1 MSRWRSVGGLMAAV
15 WFVLLSPLPA
25 SPAASPPP
33 QASPAGPSPL
43 PPVLNRYCFGCH
55 NDRLRTADLSLEALD
70 AVHVAESAEVWE
82 KVIGKLRSG
91 AMPPPGRP
99 RPDATVVEHVLSW
112 LETELDGAAALDPD
126 PGRTDSVHRLNRAEY
141 RNAIRD
147 LLALDV
153 DVTSLL
159 PADSADEHGFD
170 NIASMLSVSPTLL
183 DRYLSAA
190 RRLSRLAVGLPPGA
204 PATEEYRVR
213 LDQDDYLG
221 GDLPFG
227 SRGGAAIRHR
237 FPVDGEYVIQVRLYR
252 QLFDVVVGLGSPHE
266 VEIRVDGE
274 RVLSSVVGGEETGGA
289 PPAGFVGDIFGSP
302 GWERY
307 ARNADAGLEV
317 RFPAQ
322 AGWRLVTVSFV
333 GRQTEV
339 EDGVPHPPRYPE
351 RDESLESNPW
361 VHTVAI
367 RGPYEVLGPGDTPS
381 RRKIFVCQPTE
392 PSEEE
397 PCAERILAAL
407 AGEAY
412 RRPATER
419 EVRTLLRFYGEGRR
433 EGTFDDGVQFALERL
448 LADPKFLFR
457 IEREPVDLAPG
468 TVYAVSD
475 LELASRLSFFLWSSI
490 PDAELLGAAARGEL
504 ARPHEPVGSSADARL
519 LRRSPGGL
527 ERQVRRMLADD
538 RSRALVDNFVGQWL
552 TLRNLPSAAPDLN
565 AFPDF
570 DENLREAFGRET
582 RLFVESVFREDRSV
596 VDLLR
601 ANYTFMNERLA
612 RHYGVPHV
620 YGSHF
625 RRVTFGAD
633 EPRGGVLGQ
642 GSFLTVTSYPNRT
655 SPVLRGRWVLES
667 LLGTPPPSPPA
678 DVPGLPDRGEDGR
691 PASVRERLERHRESP
706 ACATCHAPMDPLGFA
721 LENFDA
727 VGGWRDAEN
736 GTPVD
741 GSAVLPDGTRFRG
754 PAGLRAF
761 LVGQRRQF
769 VEAMTE
775 KLLAYALGR
784 RLEYYDRPT
793 VRGIVREAAAS
804 DYRLSDI
811 VLGIVRSPAFQMRR
825 AAVDSAATRPAAAA
839 NP

>member
-1 MSRWRSVGGLMAAV
+1 MSRWRSVGGLMAA
-15 WFVLLSPLPA
+15 WFVLLSPLSANQPA
-25 SPAASPPP
+25 SPSP
-33 QASPAGPSPL
+33 QASSAEQSSPL
-43 PPVLNRYCFGCH
+43 RPVLNRYCVGCH
-55 NDRLRTADLSLEALD
+55 NDRLLTADLSLESMD
-70 AVHVAESAEVWE
+70 AVHVAENAAVWE
-82 KVIGKLRSG
+82 KVIRKLRSG
-91 AMPPPGRP
+91 AMPPPRRP
-99 RPDATVVEHVLSW
+99 RPEPAVVENVLAW
-112 LETELDGAAALDPD
+112 LETELDAAAARNPD

-190 RRLSRLAVGLPPGA
+190 RRLSRLAVGLPPAA
-204 PATEEYRVR
+204 PASEEYRVR
-213 LDQDDYLG
+213 LEQDEYLG
-221 GDLPFG
+221 EDLPFG

-237 FPVDGEYVIQVRLYR
+237 FPVDGEYVIDVRLYR

-274 RVLSSVVGGEETGGA
+274 RILSSVVGGEETGGA

-302 GWERY
+302 AWERY

-317 RFPAQ
+317 RFPAR
-322 AGWRLVTVSFV
+322 AGWRLVTVSFL
-333 GRQTEV
+333 GRPTEV

-381 RRKIFVCQPTE
+381 RRKILTCRPAE
-392 PSEEE
+392 PREEE
-397 PCAERILAAL
+397 PCAERILTAL

-412 RRPATER
+412 RRPASGR
-419 EVRTLLRFYGEGRR
+419 EVATLLRFFREGRR
-433 EGTFDDGVQFALERL
+433 DGTFDDGVQFALERL

-457 IEREPVDLAPG
+457 IEREPVDIASG
-468 TVYAVSD
+468 TVYPVSD
-475 LELASRLSFFLWSSI
+475 FDLASRLSFFLWSSI
-490 PDAELLGAAARGEL
+490 PDAELIGAAARGEL
-504 ARPHEPVGSSADARL
+504 SA
-519 LRRSPGGL
+519 PEQL

-538 RSRALVDNFVGQWL
+538 RAQALVDNFVGQWL
-552 TLRNLPSAAPDLN
+552 LLRNLPSAAPDPN

-570 DENLREAFGRET
+570 DENLRAAFERET
-582 RLFVESVFREDRSV
+582 KLFVESMFREDRSV

-601 ANYTFMNERLA
+601 ANYTFVNERLA
-612 RHYGVPHV
+612 RHYGIPHV

-625 RRVTFGAD
+625 RRVTFGDD
-633 EPRGGVLGQ
+633 EPRGGLLGQ

-691 PASVRERLERHRESP
+691 PASVRERLERHRENP

-727 VGGWRDAEN
+727 VGGWRDAEG
-736 GTPVD
+736 GTLVD
-741 GSAVLPDGTRFRG
+741 SSAVLPDGTRFRG

-784 RLEYYDRPT
+784 RLEYTDRPT
-793 VRGIVREAAAS
+793 VRGIVRDAAAS
-804 DYRLSDI
+804 DHRLSEI
-811 VLGIVRSPAFQMRR
+811 VLGIVGSPAFRMRR
-825 AAVDSAATRPAAAA
+825 ASVEPVPTRSDLDGREVSAVRGAPDAA
-839 NP
+839 NR

>member
-1 MSRWRSVGGLMAAV
+1 MSRWRSVGGLVAAA
-15 WFVLLSPLPA
+15 WFVLPAPLSANEP
-25 SPAASPPP
+25 SPPP
-33 QASPAGPSPL
+33 RQASAAEPSPL
-43 PPVLNRYCFGCH
+43 RPVLNRYCVGCH
-55 NDRLRTADLSLEALD
+55 NDRLLTADLSLEAMD
-70 AVHVAESAEVWE
+70 AVHVADGAEVWE

-99 RPDATVVEHVLSW
+99 RPDPTVVENALAW
-112 LETELDGAAALDPD
+112 LETELDRAAALAPD

-153 DVTSLL
+153 DVTALL

-221 GDLPFG
+221 ADLPFG

-237 FPVDGEYVIQVRLYR
+237 FPVDGEYAVQVRLYR

-274 RVLSSVVGGEETGGA
+274 RVLSSVVGGEETDGA

-302 GWERY
+302 AWERY
-307 ARNADAGLEV
+307 ARNVDAGLEV
-317 RFPAQ
+317 RFPAK
-322 AGWRLVTVSFV
+322 AGWRLVTVSFL
-333 GRQTEV
+333 GRPLEV

-392 PSEEE
+392 PREEE

-457 IEREPVDLAPG
+457 IEREPIDIAPG

-490 PDAELLGAAARGEL
+490 PDATLLDAAARG
-504 ARPHEPVGSSADARL
+504 A
-519 LRRSPGGL
+519 LRALDGL

-570 DENLREAFGRET
+570 DENLREAFERET
-582 RLFVESVFREDRSV
+582 RLFVGSVFRDDRSV

-612 RHYGVPHV
+612 RHYGVSNV

-625 RRVTFGAD
+625 RRVTFGD
-633 EPRGGVLGQ
+633 DQPRGGVLGQ

-727 VGGWRDAEN
+727 VGGWRDADD

-741 GSAVLPDGTRFRG
+741 GSAVLPDGTQFRG
-754 PAGLRAF
+754 PAGLRAY
-761 LVGQRRQF
+761 LVSRHRQF

-784 RLEYYDRPT
+784 RIEYTDRPA
-793 VRGIVREAAAS
+793 VRGIVRAAAAS
-804 DYRLSDI
+804 DYRLTDI
-811 VLGIVRSPAFQMRR
+811 VLGIVRSPAFQLRR
-825 AAVDSAATRPAAAA
+825 AAPDPAPARAAAAA

>member
-1 MSRWRSVGGLMAAV
+1 MSRWRSVGGLVAAA
-15 WFVLLSPLPA
+15 WFVLLSPLSA
-25 SPAASPPP
+25 SQTASSGPQVAAAES
-33 QASPAGPSPL
+33 SPL
-43 PPVLNRYCFGCH
+43 RPVLNRYCVGCH
-55 NDRLRTADLSLEALD
+55 NDRLRTADLSFEALD
-70 AVHVAESAEVWE
+70 AVHVAEGAATWE

-99 RPDATVVEHVLSW
+99 RPDPTVVQNVLAW
-112 LETELDGAAALDPD
+112 LETELDDAAALVPE
-126 PGRTDSVHRLNRAEY
+126 PGRTDSIHRLNRAEY
-141 RNAIRD
+141 RNAVRD

-204 PATEEYRVR
+204 PAIEEYRVR

-221 GDLPFG
+221 EDLPFG

-237 FPVDGEYVIQVRLYR
+237 FPVDGEYVIDVRLYR

-274 RVLSSVVGGEETGGA
+274 RVLSSVVGGEETDGA

-302 GWERY
+302 EWERY
-307 ARNADAGLEV
+307 ARNVDAGLEV
-317 RFPAQ
+317 RFPAK
-322 AGWRLVTVSFV
+322 AGWRLVSVAFL
-333 GRQTEV
+333 GRPTEV

-381 RRKIFVCQPTE
+381 RRKIFICRPTGPE
-392 PSEEE
+392 DAE
-397 PCAERILAAL
+397 PCAERILTAL

-419 EVRTLLRFYGEGRR
+419 EVRTLLRFFGEGRR
-433 EGTFDDGVQFALERL
+433 EGMFDDGIQFALERL

-457 IEREPVDLAPG
+457 IEREPIDLAPG
-468 TVYAVSD
+468 SVYAVSE

-490 PDAELLGAAARGEL
+490 PDAELLEAAVRGEL
-504 ARPHEPVGSSADARL
+504 GTA
-519 LRRSPGGL
+519 GGI
-527 ERQVRRMLADD
+527 EQQVRRMLADD
-538 RSRALVDNFVGQWL
+538 RSRALADNFVGQWL

-570 DENLREAFGRET
+570 DENLREAFDRET
-582 RLFVESVFREDRSV
+582 RLFVESVFRQDRSV

-601 ANYTFMNERLA
+601 ANYTFLNERLA
-612 RHYGVPHV
+612 RHYGVPNV

-625 RRVTFGAD
+625 RRVTFGDD

-706 ACATCHAPMDPLGFA
+706 ACSTCHAPMDPLGFA

-727 VGGWRDAEN
+727 VGGWRDAED
-736 GTPVD
+736 GTLVD

-754 PAGLRAF
+754 PAGLRTY
-761 LVGQRRQF
+761 LVSRQRQF

-784 RLEYYDRPT
+784 RLEYYDRPA

-811 VLGIVRSPAFQMRR
+811 VLGIVRSPAFKLRR
-825 AAVDSAATRPAAAA
+825 AAADPSLAPSAADA

>member
-1 MSRWRSVGGLMAAV
+1 MSRWRSVGGLMAAA
-15 WFVLLSPLPA
+15 WFVLPAPLSA
-25 SPAASPPP
+25 NETSSPRP
-33 QASPAGPSPL
+33 QASLAETSPL
-43 PPVLNRYCFGCH
+43 RPVLNRYCVGCH
-55 NDRLRTADLSLEALD
+55 NDRLLTADLSLEAMD
-70 AVHVAESAEVWE
+70 AVHVADGAEVWE
-82 KVIGKLRSG
+82 KVIRKLRSG

-99 RPDATVVEHVLSW
+99 RPDPTVVENVLAW
-112 LETELDGAAALDPD
+112 LETELDAAAALDPD

-190 RRLSRLAVGLPPGA
+190 RRLSRLAVGLPPAA

-213 LDQDDYLG
+213 LEQDEYLG
-221 GDLPFG
+221 EDLPFG

-237 FPVDGEYVIQVRLYR
+237 FPVDGEYVIDVRLYR

-274 RVLSSVVGGEETGGA
+274 RILSSVIGGEETGGA

-302 GWERY
+302 AWEEY
-307 ARNADAGLEV
+307 ARNVDAGLEV
-317 RFPAQ
+317 RLPAR
-322 AGWRLVTVSFV
+322 AGWRLVTVSFL
-333 GRQTEV
+333 GRPTEV

-381 RRKIFVCQPTE
+381 RRKVFICRPTE
-392 PSEEE
+392 PRDEE

-412 RRPATER
+412 RRPATGR
-419 EVRTLLRFYGEGRR
+419 EVATLLRFFREGRR
-433 EGTFDDGVQFALERL
+433 DAAFDDGVQFALERL

-457 IEREPVDLAPG
+457 IEREPVDIAPG
-468 TVYAVSD
+468 TVYPVSD
-475 LELASRLSFFLWSSI
+475 LDLAARLSFFLWSSI

-504 ARPHEPVGSSADARL
+504 SAPDQ
-519 LRRSPGGL
+519 L
-527 ERQVRRMLADD
+527 ERQVLRMLADD
-538 RSRALVDNFVGQWL
+538 RSQALVDNFVGQWL
-552 TLRNLPSAAPDLN
+552 LLRNLPSAAPDLN

-570 DENLREAFGRET
+570 DENLREAFDRET
-582 RLFVESVFREDRSV
+582 RLFVESMFREDRSV

-601 ANYTFMNERLA
+601 ANYTFVNERLA
-612 RHYGVPHV
+612 RHYGIPHV

-625 RRVTFGAD
+625 RRVTFGEG
-633 EPRGGVLGQ
+633 EPRGGLLGQ

-706 ACATCHAPMDPLGFA
+706 ACATCHAPMDPFGFA

-727 VGGWRDAEN
+727 VGGWRDAEG

-741 GSAVLPDGTRFRG
+741 SSAVLPDGTRFRG

-761 LVGQRRQF
+761 LVDQPRQF

-793 VRGIVREAAAS
+793 VRGIVLEAAAG

-825 AAVDSAATRPAAAA
+825 AAPDPLPTRSAAAA

>member
-1 MSRWRSVGGLMAAV
+1 MSRWCSVGGLMAAA
-15 WFVLLSPLPA
+15 WFVLPAPLSANETSAPR
-25 SPAASPPP
+25 P
-33 QASPAGPSPL
+33 QASPAETSPL
-43 PPVLNRYCFGCH
+43 RPVLNRYCVGCH
-55 NDRLRTADLSLEALD
+55 NDRLLTADLSLEAMD
-70 AVHVAESAEVWE
+70 AVHVAEGAEVWE
-82 KVIGKLRSG
+82 EVIRKLRSG
-91 AMPPPGRP
+91 AMPPPGRL
-99 RPDATVVEHVLSW
+99 RPDATVVEDALAW
-112 LETELDGAAALDPD
+112 LETELDAAAALDPD

-204 PATEEYRVR
+204 PTTEEYRVR
-213 LDQDDYLG
+213 LDQDEYLG
-221 GDLPFG
+221 EDLPFG

-274 RVLSSVVGGEETGGA
+274 RILSSVVGGEETGGA

-302 GWERY
+302 AWEEY
-307 ARNADAGLEV
+307 ARNADAALEV
-317 RFPAQ
+317 RFPAR
-322 AGWRLVTVSFV
+322 AGWRLVTVSFL

-367 RGPYEVLGPGDTPS
+367 RGPFGPSGPGETPS
-381 RRKIFVCQPTE
+381 RRKIFSCRPTE
-392 PSEEE
+392 PREEE
-397 PCAERILAAL
+397 PCAERILTAL

-433 EGTFDDGVQFALERL
+433 DGAFDDGIQFALERL

-475 LELASRLSFFLWSSI
+475 LDLASRLSFFLWSSI

-504 ARPHEPVGSSADARL
+504 SAL
-519 LRRSPGGL
+519 GEL
-527 ERQVRRMLADD
+527 ERQVQRMLADD
-538 RSRALVDNFVGQWL
+538 RSQALVDNFVGQWL
-552 TLRNLPSAAPDLN
+552 LLRNLPSAAPDPN
-565 AFPDF
+565 AFPGF
-570 DENLREAFGRET
+570 DENLREAFERET
-582 RLFVESVFREDRSV
+582 RLFVESMFREDRSV

-601 ANYTFMNERLA
+601 ANYTFLNERLA
-612 RHYGVPHV
+612 RHYGVPNV

-625 RRVTFGAD
+625 RRVAFGED
-633 EPRGGVLGQ
+633 EPRGGLLGQ

-678 DVPGLPDRGEDGR
+678 DVPGLPDRGEGGR

-727 VGGWRDAEN
+727 VGGWRDAE
-736 GTPVD
+736 GGAPVD
-741 GSAVLPDGTRFRG
+741 SSAVLPDGTRFRG

-761 LVGQRRQF
+761 LVSQRRQF

-804 DYRLSDI
+804 DHRLSAI
-811 VLGIVRSPAFQMRR
+811 LLGIVRSPAFQMRR
-825 AAVDSAATRPAAAA
+825 SSVDPSPARSAAAA

>member
-1 MSRWRSVGGLMAAV
+1 MSRWSRRGVVGGLMLAV
-15 WFVLLSPLPA
+15 WFVLLPATSASQPPSPLP
-25 SPAASPPP
+25 
-33 QASPAGPSPL
+33 QVSPAGPSPL
-43 PPVLNRYCFGCH
+43 RPVLDRYCVGCH
-55 NDRLRTADLSLEALD
+55 SDRLRTAGLSLEAMD
-70 AVHVAESAEVWE
+70 AAHVAAGAEVWE

-99 RPDATVVEHVLSW
+99 RPDPTVVENVLAW

-126 PGRTDSVHRLNRAEY
+126 PGRTDSIHRLNRAEY

-204 PATEEYRVR
+204 PATREYRVW
-213 LDQDDYLG
+213 LEQDDYLG
-221 GDLPFG
+221 EDLPFG

-237 FPVDGEYVIQVRLYR
+237 FPVDGEYVIDVRLYR
-252 QLFDVVVGLGSPHE
+252 QLFDVIIGLGSPHE
-266 VEIRVDGE
+266 VEIRLDGE
-274 RVLSSVVGGEETGGA
+274 RILSAVVGGEETGGA
-289 PPAGFVGDIFGSP
+289 PPAGFVGDIFGSSA
-302 GWERY
+302 WEQY
-307 ARNADAGLEV
+307 ARNADAGLAV
-317 RFPAQ
+317 RLPVK
-322 AGWRLVTVSFV
+322 AGWRLVTVSFL
-333 GRQTEV
+333 GRPTEI
-339 EDGVPHPPRYPE
+339 EDGVPHPPAYPE
-351 RDESLESNPW
+351 RDESPESNPW

-367 RGPYEVLGPGDTPS
+367 RGPYGVSGPGDTPS
-381 RRKIFVCQPTE
+381 RRKIFVCRPAA
-392 PSEEE
+392 PRDEE
-397 PCAERILAAL
+397 PCAERIFTAL

-412 RRPATER
+412 RRPATPR
-419 EVRTLLRFYGEGRR
+419 EVRTLLRFYREGRR

-457 IEREPVDLAPG
+457 IEREPAGLAPG
-468 TVYAVSD
+468 NVYAVSD

-490 PDAELLGAAARGEL
+490 PDAELLGAAARGAL
-504 ARPHEPVGSSADARL
+504 GTPA
-519 LRRSPGGL
+519 GL
-527 ERQVRRMLADD
+527 EQQVRRMLADD
-538 RSRALVDNFVGQWL
+538 RSQALVDNFVGQWL
-552 TLRNLPSAAPDLN
+552 TLRNLPSAAPDPN

-570 DENLREAFGRET
+570 DENLREAFERET
-582 RLFVESVFREDRSV
+582 RLFVESAFREDRSV

-612 RHYGVPHV
+612 RHYGVPNV

-625 RRVTFGAD
+625 RRVTFAD
-633 EPRGGVLGQ
+633 DDPRGGLLGQ

-678 DVPGLPDRGEDGR
+678 DVPGLPDRGAGGR
-691 PASVRERLERHRESP
+691 PASVRERLERHRENP

-727 VGGWRDAEN
+727 VGGWRDADD

-741 GSAVLPDGTRFRG
+741 SSAVLPDGTRFRG
-754 PAGLRAF
+754 PAGLRAY
-761 LVGQRRQF
+761 LVGRQRQF

-793 VRGIVREAAAS
+793 VRGIVRDAAAS
-804 DYRLSDI
+804 DYRLSAI
-811 VLGIVRSPAFQMRR
+811 VLGIVRSPAFRMRR
-825 AAVDSAATRPAAAA
+825 ASLDPLPARPADAA

>member
-1 MSRWRSVGGLMAAV
+1 MARWRFPGGLMAA
-15 WFVLLSPLPA
+15 WFVLLLPAPLSAGEAPSSRQQVSPATSSPLR
-25 SPAASPPP
+25 
-33 QASPAGPSPL
+33 
-43 PPVLNRYCFGCH
+43 PVLDRYCVGCH
-55 NDRLRTADLSLEALD
+55 SDRLRTAGLSLEALD
-70 AVHVAESAEVWE
+70 AVHVAGGAEVWE
-82 KVIGKLRSG
+82 EVIRKLRSG

-99 RPDATVVEHVLSW
+99 RPDRALVADVLAW
-112 LETELDGAAALDPD
+112 LETELDAAAARDPN

-141 RNAIRD
+141 QNAVRD

-170 NIASMLSVSPTLL
+170 NIAAMLSVSPTLL
-183 DRYLSAA
+183 DRYLAAA
-190 RRLSRLAVGLPPGA
+190 RRLSRLAVGLPPGG
-204 PATEEYRVR
+204 PTTEEYRVW

-221 GDLPFG
+221 EDLPFG

-237 FPVDGEYVIQVRLYR
+237 FPVDGEYVIDVRLYR
-252 QLFDVVVGLGSPHE
+252 QLFDVVIGLGSPHE

-274 RVLSSVVGGEETGGA
+274 RILSAVIGGEELDGA
-289 PPAGFVGDIFGSP
+289 PPSAFVGDIFGSP
-302 GWERY
+302 AWEQY
-307 ARNADAGLEV
+307 ARNVDAGLEV
-317 RFPAQ
+317 RLPAK
-322 AGWRLVTVSFV
+322 AGSRLVTVSFL
-333 GRQTEV
+333 GRPTEV

-381 RRKIFVCQPTE
+381 RRKIFTCRPAA
-392 PSEEE
+392 PRDEE

-412 RRPATER
+412 RRPATGR
-419 EVRTLLRFYGEGRR
+419 EVRTLLRFYREGRR
-433 EGTFDDGVQFALERL
+433 DGTFDDGVQFALERL

-457 IEREPVDLAPG
+457 IEREPVDLAAG
-468 TVYAVSD
+468 AVYAVSD

-490 PDAELLGAAARGEL
+490 PDAELLGAASRGEL
-504 ARPHEPVGSSADARL
+504 GDPER
-519 LRRSPGGL
+519 L

-538 RSRALVDNFVGQWL
+538 RAQALVDNFVGQWL
-552 TLRNLPSAAPDLN
+552 LLRNLPGAAPDLN

-570 DENLREAFGRET
+570 DENLREAFERET

-596 VDLLR
+596 LDLLR

-620 YGSHF
+620 YGSRF

-633 EPRGGVLGQ
+633 EPRGGLLGQ

-678 DVPGLPDRGEDGR
+678 DVPGLPDRGEGGR
-691 PASVRERLERHRESP
+691 PASVRERLERHRENP

-727 VGGWRDAEN
+727 VGGWRDAES

-741 GSAVLPDGTRFRG
+741 SSAVLPDGTRFRG

-761 LVGQRRQF
+761 LVSQHRQF
-769 VEAMTE
+769 VGAMTE

-793 VRGIVREAAAS
+793 VRGIVRDAAAR

-825 AAVDSAATRPAAAA
+825 AATDPSPTRRARP
-839 NP
+839 

>member
-1 MSRWRSVGGLMAAV
+1 MSRWRSVGGLMAAA
-15 WFVLLSPLPA
+15 WFVLPAPLSA
-25 SPAASPPP
+25 NEMSSPRP
-33 QASPAGPSPL
+33 QASLAETSPL
-43 PPVLNRYCFGCH
+43 RPVLNRYCVGCH
-55 NDRLRTADLSLEALD
+55 NDRLLTADLSLEAMD
-70 AVHVAESAEVWE
+70 AVHVADGAEVWE
-82 KVIGKLRSG
+82 KVIRKLRSG

-99 RPDATVVEHVLSW
+99 RPDPTVVENVLAW
-112 LETELDGAAALDPD
+112 LETELDAAAALDPD

-190 RRLSRLAVGLPPGA
+190 RRLSRLAVGLPPAA

-213 LDQDDYLG
+213 LEQDEYLG
-221 GDLPFG
+221 EDLPFG

-237 FPVDGEYVIQVRLYR
+237 FPVDGEYVIDVRLYR

-274 RVLSSVVGGEETGGA
+274 RILSSVIGGEETGGA

-302 GWERY
+302 AWEEY
-307 ARNADAGLEV
+307 ARNVDAGLEV
-317 RFPAQ
+317 RLPAR
-322 AGWRLVTVSFV
+322 AGWRLVTVSFL
-333 GRQTEV
+333 GRPTEV

-381 RRKIFVCQPTE
+381 RRKVFICRPTE
-392 PSEEE
+392 PRDEE
-397 PCAERILAAL
+397 PCAERILTAL

-412 RRPATER
+412 RRPATGR
-419 EVRTLLRFYGEGRR
+419 EVATLLRFFREGRR
-433 EGTFDDGVQFALERL
+433 DAAFDDGVQFALERL

-457 IEREPVDLAPG
+457 IEREPVDIAPG
-468 TVYAVSD
+468 TVYPVSD
-475 LELASRLSFFLWSSI
+475 LDLAARLSFFLWSSI

-504 ARPHEPVGSSADARL
+504 SAPDQ
-519 LRRSPGGL
+519 L
-527 ERQVRRMLADD
+527 ERQVLRMLADD
-538 RSRALVDNFVGQWL
+538 RSQALVDNFVGQWL
-552 TLRNLPSAAPDLN
+552 LLRNLPSAAPDLN

-570 DENLREAFGRET
+570 DENLREAFEKET
-582 RLFVESVFREDRSV
+582 RLFVESMFREDRSV

-601 ANYTFMNERLA
+601 ANYTFVNERLA
-612 RHYGVPHV
+612 RHYGIPHV

-625 RRVTFGAD
+625 RRVTFGEG
-633 EPRGGVLGQ
+633 EPRGGLLGQ

-706 ACATCHAPMDPLGFA
+706 ACATCHAPMDPFGFA

-727 VGGWRDAEN
+727 VGGWRDAEG

-741 GSAVLPDGTRFRG
+741 SSAVLPDGTRFRG

-761 LVGQRRQF
+761 LVDQPRQF

-793 VRGIVREAAAS
+793 VRGIVLEAAAG

-825 AAVDSAATRPAAAA
+825 AAPDPLPTRSAAAA

>member
-1 MSRWRSVGGLMAAV
+1 MSRWRSVGGLMAAA
-15 WFVLLSPLPA
+15 WFVLPAPLSA
-25 SPAASPPP
+25 NETSSPRP
-33 QASPAGPSPL
+33 QASLAETSPL
-43 PPVLNRYCFGCH
+43 RPVLNRYCVGCH
-55 NDRLRTADLSLEALD
+55 NDRLLTADLSLEAMD
-70 AVHVAESAEVWE
+70 AVHVADGAEVWE
-82 KVIGKLRSG
+82 KVIRKLRSG

-99 RPDATVVEHVLSW
+99 RPDPTVVENVLAW
-112 LETELDGAAALDPD
+112 LETELDAAAALDPD

-190 RRLSRLAVGLPPGA
+190 RRLSRLAVGLPPAA

-213 LDQDDYLG
+213 LEQDEYLG
-221 GDLPFG
+221 EDLPFG

-237 FPVDGEYVIQVRLYR
+237 FPVDGEYVIDVRLYR

-274 RVLSSVVGGEETGGA
+274 RILSSVIGGEETGGA

-302 GWERY
+302 AWEEY
-307 ARNADAGLEV
+307 ARNVDAGLEV
-317 RFPAQ
+317 RLPAR
-322 AGWRLVTVSFV
+322 AGWRLVTVSFL
-333 GRQTEV
+333 GRPTEV

-381 RRKIFVCQPTE
+381 RRKVFICRPTE
-392 PSEEE
+392 PRDEE
-397 PCAERILAAL
+397 PCAERILTAL

-412 RRPATER
+412 RRPATGR
-419 EVRTLLRFYGEGRR
+419 EVATLLRFFREGRR
-433 EGTFDDGVQFALERL
+433 DAAFDDGVQFALERL

-457 IEREPVDLAPG
+457 IEREPVDIAPG
-468 TVYAVSD
+468 TVYPVSD
-475 LELASRLSFFLWSSI
+475 LDLAARLSFFLWSSI

-504 ARPHEPVGSSADARL
+504 SAPDQ
-519 LRRSPGGL
+519 L

-538 RSRALVDNFVGQWL
+538 RSQALVDNFVGQWL
-552 TLRNLPSAAPDLN
+552 LLRNLPSAAPDLN

-570 DENLREAFGRET
+570 DENLREAFEKET
-582 RLFVESVFREDRSV
+582 RLFVESMFREDRSV

-601 ANYTFMNERLA
+601 ANYTFVNERLA
-612 RHYGVPHV
+612 RHYGIPHV

-625 RRVTFGAD
+625 RRVTFGEG
-633 EPRGGVLGQ
+633 EPRGGLLGQ

-691 PASVRERLERHRESP
+691 LASVRERLERHRESP
-706 ACATCHAPMDPLGFA
+706 ACATCHAPMDPFGFA

-727 VGGWRDAEN
+727 VGGWRDAEG

-741 GSAVLPDGTRFRG
+741 SSAVLPDGTRFRG

-761 LVGQRRQF
+761 LVDQPRQF

-793 VRGIVREAAAS
+793 VRGIVLEAAAG

-825 AAVDSAATRPAAAA
+825 AAPDPLPTRSAAAA

>member
-1 MSRWRSVGGLMAAV
+1 MARWRSLGGLMAA
-15 WFVLLSPLPA
+15 WFVLLSPLSA
-25 SPAASPPP
+25 GEAASSR
-33 QASPAGPSPL
+33 QQVSSAQPSPL
-43 PPVLNRYCFGCH
+43 RAVLNRYCIGCH
-55 NDRLRTADLSLEALD
+55 SDRLRTAGLSLEALD
-70 AVHVAESAEVWE
+70 AGHVAAGAEVWE
-82 KVIGKLRSG
+82 EVLRKLRSG

-99 RPDATVVEHVLSW
+99 RPDRAVVENVLAW
-112 LETELDGAAALDPD
+112 LETELDGAAARDPN

-141 RNAIRD
+141 RNAVRD

-170 NIASMLSVSPTLL
+170 NIAGMLSVSPTLL

-190 RRLSRLAVGLPPGA
+190 RRLSRLAVGLPPGG
-204 PATEEYRVR
+204 PTTEEYRVW

-221 GDLPFG
+221 EDLPFG

-237 FPVDGEYVIQVRLYR
+237 FPVDGEYVIDVRLYR
-252 QLFDVVVGLGSPHE
+252 QLFDVVIGLGSPHE

-274 RVLSSVVGGEETGGA
+274 RILSAVVGGEEIDGA
-289 PPAGFVGDIFGSP
+289 PPAAFVGDIFGSP
-302 GWERY
+302 AWEQY
-307 ARNADAGLEV
+307 ARNVDAGLEV
-317 RFPAQ
+317 RLPAK
-322 AGWRLVTVSFV
+322 AGSRLVTVSFL
-333 GRQTEV
+333 GRPTEV

-381 RRKIFVCQPTE
+381 RRKIFTCRPTA
-392 PSEEE
+392 PRDEE
-397 PCAERILAAL
+397 PCAERILAKL

-412 RRPATER
+412 RRPATGR
-419 EVRTLLRFYGEGRR
+419 EVQTLLRFYREGRR
-433 EGTFDDGVQFALERL
+433 DGTFDDGVQFALERL

-457 IEREPVDLAPG
+457 IEREPVDLAAG
-468 TVYAVSD
+468 AVYAVSD

-504 ARPHEPVGSSADARL
+504 RDPER
-519 LRRSPGGL
+519 L

-552 TLRNLPSAAPDLN
+552 LLRNLTGAAPDLN

-570 DENLREAFGRET
+570 DENLREAFERET
-582 RLFVESVFREDRSV
+582 RLFVESLFREDRSV

-601 ANYTFMNERLA
+601 ANYTFVNERLA
-612 RHYGVPHV
+612 RHYGVPNV

-625 RRVTFGAD
+625 RRVTFGDD
-633 EPRGGVLGQ
+633 EPRGGLLGQ

-678 DVPGLPDRGEDGR
+678 DVPGLPDRGEGGR
-691 PASVRERLERHRESP
+691 PASVRERLERHRENP

-727 VGGWRDAEN
+727 VGGWRDADS
-736 GTPVD
+736 GMPVD
-741 GSAVLPDGTRFRG
+741 SSAVLPDGTRFRG

-761 LVGQRRQF
+761 LVSQHRQF
-769 VEAMTE
+769 VGAMTE

-784 RLEYYDRPT
+784 RLEHYDRPT
-793 VRGIVREAAAS
+793 VRGIVRAAAAG
-804 DYRLSDI
+804 DYRLSEI
-811 VLGIVRSPAFQMRR
+811 ILGIVRSPAFQMRR
-825 AAVDSAATRPAAAA
+825 AAADPSPTRGARP
-839 NP
+839 

>member
-1 MSRWRSVGGLMAAV
+1 MARWRSLGGLMAA
-15 WFVLLSPLPA
+15 WFVLLAPLSAGEAPSSRQQVSPATSSPLR
-25 SPAASPPP
+25 
-33 QASPAGPSPL
+33 
-43 PPVLNRYCFGCH
+43 PVLNRYCVGCH
-55 NDRLRTADLSLEALD
+55 SDRLRTAGLSLEALD
-70 AVHVAESAEVWE
+70 AVHVADGAEVWE
-82 KVIGKLRSG
+82 EVIRKLRSG

-99 RPDATVVEHVLSW
+99 RPDRAVVEDVLAW
-112 LETELDGAAALDPD
+112 LETELDRAAARDPN

-141 RNAIRD
+141 QNAVRD

-170 NIASMLSVSPTLL
+170 NIAGMLSVSPTLL
-183 DRYLSAA
+183 DRYLAAA
-190 RRLSRLAVGLPPGA
+190 RRLSRLAVGLPPGG
-204 PATEEYRVR
+204 PTTEEYRVW

-221 GDLPFG
+221 EDLPFG

-237 FPVDGEYVIQVRLYR
+237 FPVDGEYVIDVRLYR
-252 QLFDVVVGLGSPHE
+252 QLFDVVIGLGSPHE

-274 RVLSSVVGGEETGGA
+274 RILSAVIGGEETDGA
-289 PPAGFVGDIFGSP
+289 PPAAFVGDIFGSP
-302 GWERY
+302 AWEQY
-307 ARNADAGLEV
+307 ARNVDAGLEV
-317 RFPAQ
+317 RLPAK
-322 AGWRLVTVSFV
+322 AGSRLVTVSFL
-333 GRQTEV
+333 GRPTEV

-381 RRKIFVCQPTE
+381 RRKIFTCRPAE
-392 PSEEE
+392 LRDEA
-397 PCAERILAAL
+397 PCAERILATL

-412 RRPATER
+412 RRPATAR
-419 EVRTLLRFYGEGRR
+419 EVRTLLRFYREGRR
-433 EGTFDDGVQFALERL
+433 DGTFDDGVQFALERL

-457 IEREPVDLAPG
+457 IEREPVDLAAG
-468 TVYAVSD
+468 AVYAVSD

-504 ARPHEPVGSSADARL
+504 GDPER
-519 LRRSPGGL
+519 L

-538 RSRALVDNFVGQWL
+538 RAQALVDNFVGQWL
-552 TLRNLPSAAPDLN
+552 LLRNLPGAAPDLN

-570 DENLREAFGRET
+570 DENLREAFERET
-582 RLFVESVFREDRSV
+582 TLFVESAFREDRSV
-596 VDLLR
+596 LDLLR

-633 EPRGGVLGQ
+633 APRGGLLGQ

-678 DVPGLPDRGEDGR
+678 DVPGLPDRGAGGR
-691 PASVRERLERHRESP
+691 PASVRERLERHRENP

-727 VGGWRDAEN
+727 VGGWRDAES
-736 GTPVD
+736 GMPVD
-741 GSAVLPDGTRFRG
+741 SSAVLPDGTRFRG

-761 LVGQRRQF
+761 LVSQHRQF
-769 VEAMTE
+769 VGAMTE

-793 VRGIVREAAAS
+793 VRGIVREAAAR

-825 AAVDSAATRPAAAA
+825 AATDPSPTRGARP
-839 NP
+839 

>member
-1 MSRWRSVGGLMAAV
+1 MSRWRSVGGLVAAA
-15 WFVLLSPLPA
+15 WFVLLAP
-25 SPAASPPP
+25 PAAGQTAASRP
-33 QASPAGPSPL
+33 QASPAEPSPL
-43 PPVLNRYCFGCH
+43 RPVLNRYCVGCH
-55 NDRLRTADLSLEALD
+55 NDRLLTADLSLEAMD
-70 AVHVAESAEVWE
+70 AVHVAGGAEVWE
-82 KVIGKLRSG
+82 KVIRKLRSG

-99 RPDATVVEHVLSW
+99 RPDAAVVEDVLAW
-112 LETELDGAAALDPD
+112 LETELDGGAALDPD

-190 RRLSRLAVGLPPGA
+190 RRLSRLAVGLPPAA
-204 PATEEYRVR
+204 PTTDEYRVR
-213 LDQDDYLG
+213 LDQDEYLG
-221 GDLPFG
+221 EDLPFG

-237 FPVDGEYVIQVRLYR
+237 FPVDGEYVIDVRLYR

-274 RVLSSVVGGEETGGA
+274 RILSSVVGGEETGGA

-302 GWERY
+302 AWERY

-322 AGWRLVTVSFV
+322 AGWRLLTVSFL
-333 GRQTEV
+333 GRPTEV

-367 RGPYEVLGPGDTPS
+367 RGPYGVSGPGDTPS
-381 RRKIFVCQPTE
+381 RRKIFVCRPAE
-392 PSEEE
+392 PREEE
-397 PCAERILAAL
+397 PCAERILTTL
-407 AGEAY
+407 AGQAY
-412 RRPATER
+412 RRPATAR

-433 EGTFDDGVQFALERL
+433 DGTFDDGVQFALERL

-457 IEREPVDLAPG
+457 IEREPVDIAPG

-475 LELASRLSFFLWSSI
+475 LDLAARLSFFLWSSI
-490 PDAELLGAAARGEL
+490 PDAELIGAAARGEL
-504 ARPHEPVGSSADARL
+504 SA
-519 LRRSPGGL
+519 PGEL
-527 ERQVRRMLADD
+527 ERQVRRMLADE
-538 RSRALVDNFVGQWL
+538 RSQALVDNFVGQWL
-552 TLRNLPSAAPDLN
+552 LLRNLPSAAPDPN
-565 AFPDF
+565 AFPAF
-570 DENLREAFGRET
+570 DENLREAFERET
-582 RLFVESVFREDRSV
+582 RLFVESMFREDRSV

-601 ANYTFMNERLA
+601 ANYTFLNERLA
-612 RHYGVPHV
+612 RHYGVPNV

-625 RRVTFGAD
+625 RRVTFGDD
-633 EPRGGVLGQ
+633 EPRGGLLGQ

-706 ACATCHAPMDPLGFA
+706 ACSTCHAPMDPLGFA

-727 VGGWRDAEN
+727 VGGWRDAE
-736 GTPVD
+736 GGAPVD
-741 GSAVLPDGTRFRG
+741 SSAVLPDGTRFRG

-761 LVGQRRQF
+761 LVEQRRQF

-775 KLLAYALGR
+775 KLLAYSLGR

-804 DYRLSDI
+804 DHRLSDI
-811 VLGIVRSPAFQMRR
+811 ILGIVRSPAFQMRR
-825 AAVDSAATRPAAAA
+825 AAGDPVPARSAAAA

>member
-1 MSRWRSVGGLMAAV
+1 MSRWRFVGGLLAA
-15 WFVLLSPLPA
+15 WFVLWSPLSASQAASRQPQV
-25 SPAASPPP
+25 SPAES
-33 QASPAGPSPL
+33 SPL
-43 PPVLNRYCFGCH
+43 RPVLNRYCVACH
-55 NDRLRTADLSLEALD
+55 NDRLRTADLSLEAMD
-70 AVHVAESAEVWE
+70 AVHVADGAEVWE

-99 RPDATVVEHVLSW
+99 RPDPTVVENALAW
-112 LETELDGAAALDPD
+112 LETELDRAAALAPD

-221 GDLPFG
+221 EDLPFG

-237 FPVDGEYVIQVRLYR
+237 FPVDGEYAIQVRLYR

-274 RVLSSVVGGEETGGA
+274 RVLSSVVGGEETDGA

-302 GWERY
+302 AWERY
-307 ARNADAGLEV
+307 ARNVDAGLEV
-317 RFPAQ
+317 RFPAK
-322 AGWRLVTVSFV
+322 AGWRLVTVSFL
-333 GRQTEV
+333 GRPTEV

-381 RRKIFVCQPTE
+381 RRKIFICRPAE
-392 PSEEE
+392 PREEE
-397 PCAERILAAL
+397 PCAERILTAL

-457 IEREPVDLAPG
+457 IEREPIDVAPG
-468 TVYAVSD
+468 TVYAVGD

-490 PDAELLGAAARGEL
+490 PDAALLDAAARG
-504 ARPHEPVGSSADARL
+504 L
-519 LRRSPGGL
+519 LRAPDGL

-582 RLFVESVFREDRSV
+582 RLFVGSVFREDRSV

-612 RHYGVPHV
+612 RHYGVPNV

-625 RRVTFGAD
+625 RRVTFGD
-633 EPRGGVLGQ
+633 DQPRGGVLGQ

-667 LLGTPPPSPPA
+667 LLSTPPPSPPA

-727 VGGWRDAEN
+727 VGGWRDVAED
-736 GTPVD
+736 GTPMD
-741 GSAVLPDGTRFRG
+741 SSAELPDGTRFRG
-754 PAGLRAF
+754 PAGLRAY
-761 LVGQRRQF
+761 LVSRQRQF

-784 RLEYYDRPT
+784 RIEYTDRPA
-793 VRGIVREAAAS
+793 VRGIVRAAAAS

-811 VLGIVRSPAFQMRR
+811 ILGIVRSPAFQMRR
-825 AAVDSAATRPAAAA
+825 AAPDPAPARAAAAA

>member
-15 WFVLLSPLPA
+15 WFVLLPPA
-25 SPAASPPP
+25 SAGQTLSPQP
-33 QASPAGPSPL
+33 QVSPAEPSPL
-43 PPVLNRYCFGCH
+43 RPVLNRYCLGCH
-55 NDRLRTADLSLEALD
+55 NDRLLTAGLSLQTLD

-82 KVIGKLRSG
+82 KVIRKVRSG

-99 RPDATVVEHVLSW
+99 RPDPPVVENVLAW

-141 RNAIRD
+141 QNAIRD

-170 NIASMLSVSPTLL
+170 NIANMLSVSPTLL

-190 RRLSRLAVGLPPGA
+190 RKLSRLAVGLPPRA
-204 PATEEYRVR
+204 PTIEEYRVW
-213 LDQDDYLG
+213 LDQDGYLG
-221 GDLPFG
+221 EDLPFG

-252 QLFDVVVGLGSPHE
+252 QLFDVIIGLGSPHE

-289 PPAGFVGDIFGSP
+289 PPAGFVGDIFGNP
-302 GWERY
+302 AWEEY

-317 RFPAQ
+317 RFQAQ
-322 AGWRLVTVSFV
+322 AGSRLVTVSFL
-333 GRQTEV
+333 GRPTEV
-339 EDGVPHPPRYPE
+339 EDGVPHPPAYPE

-367 RGPYEVLGPGDTPS
+367 RGPYEVSGPGDTPS
-381 RRKIFVCQPTE
+381 RSKIFACRPTQPR
-392 PSEEE
+392 EEQ
-397 PCAERILAAL
+397 PCAERILTAL

-412 RRPATER
+412 RRPATGR
-419 EVRTLLRFYGEGRR
+419 EVRTLLRFYEEGRR
-433 EGTFDDGVQFALERL
+433 DGTFDDGVQFALERL
-448 LADPKFLFR
+448 LADPKFLLR

-475 LELASRLSFFLWSSI
+475 LDLAARLSFFLWSSI
-490 PDAELLGAAARGEL
+490 PDAELLGLAARGEL
-504 ARPHEPVGSSADARL
+504 GTPDELD
-519 LRRSPGGL
+519 
-527 ERQVRRMLADD
+527 RQVRRMLADD
-538 RSRALVDNFVGQWL
+538 RSKALVDNFVGQWL
-552 TLRNLPSAAPDLN
+552 LLRNLPSAAPDPN

-570 DENLREAFGRET
+570 DENLREAFERET
-582 RLFVESVFREDRSV
+582 RLFVESAFREDRSV
-596 VDLLR
+596 IDLLR

-612 RHYGVPHV
+612 RHYGVPNV

-625 RRVTFGAD
+625 RRVTFGDD
-633 EPRGGVLGQ
+633 EPRGGLLGQ

-691 PASVRERLERHRESP
+691 PASVRERLERHRENP

-727 VGGWRDAEN
+727 VGGWRDADD
-736 GTPVD
+736 GTAVD
-741 GSAVLPDGTRFRG
+741 NSAVLPDGTEFRG

-761 LVGQRRQF
+761 LVSQHRQF
-769 VEAMTE
+769 VGAMTE

-784 RLEYYDRPT
+784 RLEYYDSPT

-804 DYRLSDI
+804 DYRLSAI
-811 VLGIVRSPAFQMRR
+811 ILGIVRSPAFQMRR
-825 AAVDSAATRPAAAA
+825 ASLAMRTL
-839 NP
+839 N

>member
-1 MSRWRSVGGLMAAV
+1 MSRWRSIGGLVAAA
-15 WFVLLSPLPA
+15 WFVLLPSMSAGQTPSPRPQVSPAESSPLHA
-25 SPAASPPP
+25 
-33 QASPAGPSPL
+33 
-43 PPVLNRYCFGCH
+43 VLNRYCVGCH
-55 NDRLRTADLSLEALD
+55 NDRLRTADLSFESLD
-70 AVHVAESAEVWE
+70 AVRVAEGAETWE

-99 RPDATVVEHVLSW
+99 RPDPTAVENVLAW
-112 LETELDGAAALDPD
+112 LETEVDRAAALDPE

-190 RRLSRLAVGLPPGA
+190 RRLSRLAVGLPPAA
-204 PATEEYRVR
+204 PAIEEYRVR
-213 LDQDDYLG
+213 LEQDEYLG
-221 GDLPFG
+221 EDLPFG

-252 QLFDVVVGLGSPHE
+252 QLFDVVIGLGSPHE
-266 VEIRVDGE
+266 VEIRLDGD
-274 RVLSSVVGGEETGGA
+274 RILSAVVGGEETGGA

-302 GWERY
+302 AWEQY
-307 ARNADAGLEV
+307 GRNADARLEV
-317 RFPAQ
+317 RFPAK
-322 AGWRLVTVSFV
+322 AGSRLVTVSFL
-333 GRQTEV
+333 GRPTEF
-339 EDGVPHPPRYPE
+339 EDGVPHPPAYPE

-361 VHTVAI
+361 VHTVGI
-367 RGPYEVLGPGDTPS
+367 RGPYAVSGPGDTPS
-381 RRKIFVCQPTE
+381 RRKIFICRPTG
-392 PSEEE
+392 PRDEE
-397 PCAERILAAL
+397 PCAERILTAL

-412 RRPATER
+412 RRPATGR
-419 EVRTLLRFYGEGRR
+419 EVRTLLRFFREGRR
-433 EGTFDDGVQFALERL
+433 DGAFDDGVQFALERL

-457 IEREPVDLAPG
+457 IEREPDGLAPG
-468 TVYAVSD
+468 TAYAVSD
-475 LELASRLSFFLWSSI
+475 LALASRLSFFLWSSI

-504 ARPHEPVGSSADARL
+504 KAHDRL
-519 LRRSPGGL
+519 
-527 ERQVRRMLADD
+527 EQQVRRLLADD
-538 RSRALVDNFVGQWL
+538 RSQALVDNFVGQWL
-552 TLRNLPSAAPDLN
+552 TLRNLPSATPDPN

-570 DENLREAFGRET
+570 DENLREAFERET
-582 RLFVESVFREDRSV
+582 RLFIGSTFREDRSV
-596 VDLLR
+596 IDLLR

-612 RHYGVPHV
+612 RHYGVPNV

-625 RRVTFGAD
+625 RRVTFGDD
-633 EPRGGVLGQ
+633 EPRGGLLGQ

-678 DVPGLPDRGEDGR
+678 DVPGLPDRGAGGR

-727 VGGWRDAEN
+727 VGGWRDLED
-736 GTPVD
+736 GTRVD
-741 GSAVLPDGTRFRG
+741 SSAVLPDGTQFRG
-754 PAGLRAF
+754 PAGLRTY
-761 LVGQRRQF
+761 LVSRHRQF

-793 VRGIVREAAAS
+793 VRSIVREAAAS
-804 DYRLSDI
+804 DYRLSAI
-811 VLGIVRSPAFQMRR
+811 ILGIVESPAFRMRR
-825 AAVDSAATRPAAAA
+825 TSGDPLPTRSADAAHR
-839 NP
+839 

>member
-1 MSRWRSVGGLMAAV
+1 MSRWRSVGGLVAAA
-15 WFVLLSPLPA
+15 WFVLPAPLSANEP
-25 SPAASPPP
+25 SPPP
-33 QASPAGPSPL
+33 RQASAAEPSPL
-43 PPVLNRYCFGCH
+43 RPVLNRYCVGCH
-55 NDRLRTADLSLEALD
+55 NDRLLTANLSLEAMD
-70 AVHVAESAEVWE
+70 AVHVAEGAEVWE

-99 RPDATVVEHVLSW
+99 RPDPTVVENALAW
-112 LETELDGAAALDPD
+112 LETELDRAAALAPD

-153 DVTSLL
+153 DVTALL

-221 GDLPFG
+221 ADLPFG

-237 FPVDGEYVIQVRLYR
+237 FPVDGEYAVQVRLYR

-274 RVLSSVVGGEETGGA
+274 RVLSSVVGGEETDGA

-302 GWERY
+302 AWERY
-307 ARNADAGLEV
+307 ARNVDAGLEV
-317 RFPAQ
+317 RFPAK
-322 AGWRLVTVSFV
+322 AGWRLVTVSFL
-333 GRQTEV
+333 GRPIEV

-392 PSEEE
+392 PREEE

-433 EGTFDDGVQFALERL
+433 EGTFDDGIQFALERL

-457 IEREPVDLAPG
+457 IEREPIDIAPG

-490 PDAELLGAAARGEL
+490 PDAALLDAAARGEL
-504 ARPHEPVGSSADARL
+504 RAPD
-519 LRRSPGGL
+519 GL
-527 ERQVRRMLADD
+527 ERQMRRMLADD

-570 DENLREAFGRET
+570 DENLREAFERET
-582 RLFVESVFREDRSV
+582 RLFVGSVFRDDRSV

-612 RHYGVPHV
+612 RHYGVPNV

-625 RRVTFGAD
+625 RRVTFGD
-633 EPRGGVLGQ
+633 DQPRGGVLGQ

-727 VGGWRDAEN
+727 VGGWRDADD

-754 PAGLRAF
+754 PAGLRAY
-761 LVGQRRQF
+761 LVSRHRQF

-784 RLEYYDRPT
+784 RIEFTDRPA
-793 VRGIVREAAAS
+793 VRGIVRAAAAS

-825 AAVDSAATRPAAAA
+825 AAPDPAPARAAAAA

>member
-1 MSRWRSVGGLMAAV
+1 MSRWRSVGGLVAAA
-15 WFVLLSPLPA
+15 WFVLLALPA
-25 SPAASPPP
+25 AGQTAASRP
-33 QASPAGPSPL
+33 QASPAEPSPL
-43 PPVLNRYCFGCH
+43 RPVLNRYCVGCH
-55 NDRLRTADLSLEALD
+55 NDRLLTADLSLEAMD
-70 AVHVAESAEVWE
+70 AVHVAGGAEVWE
-82 KVIGKLRSG
+82 KVIRKLRSG

-99 RPDATVVEHVLSW
+99 RPDATVVENVLAW
-112 LETELDGAAALDPD
+112 LETELDGAAARDPD

-190 RRLSRLAVGLPPGA
+190 RRLSRLAVGLPPAA
-204 PATEEYRVR
+204 PTTDEYRIR
-213 LDQDDYLG
+213 LDQDEYLG
-221 GDLPFG
+221 EDLPFG

-237 FPVDGEYVIQVRLYR
+237 FPVDGEYVIDVRLYR

-266 VEIRVDGE
+266 VEIRMDGE
-274 RVLSSVVGGEETGGA
+274 RILSSVVGGEETGGA

-302 GWERY
+302 AWERY

-317 RFPAQ
+317 RFPAK
-322 AGWRLVTVSFV
+322 AGWHLLTVSFL
-333 GRQTEV
+333 GRPTEV

-367 RGPYEVLGPGDTPS
+367 RGPYGVSGPGDTPS
-381 RRKIFVCQPTE
+381 RRKIFVCRPAE
-392 PSEEE
+392 PREEE
-397 PCAERILAAL
+397 PCAERILTAL

-412 RRPATER
+412 RRPATAR

-433 EGTFDDGVQFALERL
+433 DGTFDDGVQFALERL

-468 TVYAVSD
+468 TVYDVSD
-475 LELASRLSFFLWSSI
+475 LDLAARLSFFLWSSI

-504 ARPHEPVGSSADARL
+504 SA
-519 LRRSPGGL
+519 PGEL
-527 ERQVRRMLADD
+527 ERQVRRMLADE
-538 RSRALVDNFVGQWL
+538 RSQALVDNFVGQWL
-552 TLRNLPSAAPDLN
+552 LLRNLPSAAPDPS
-565 AFPDF
+565 AFPAF
-570 DENLREAFGRET
+570 DENLREAFERET
-582 RLFVESVFREDRSV
+582 RLFVESMFREDRSV

-601 ANYTFMNERLA
+601 ANYTFLNERLA
-612 RHYGVPHV
+612 RHYGVPNV

-625 RRVTFGAD
+625 RRVTFGED
-633 EPRGGVLGQ
+633 EPRGGLLGQ

-706 ACATCHAPMDPLGFA
+706 ACSTCHAPMDPLGFA

-727 VGGWRDAEN
+727 VGGWREAEG
-736 GTPVD
+736 GTLVD
-741 GSAVLPDGTRFRG
+741 SSAVLPDGTQFRG

-761 LVGQRRQF
+761 LVAQRRQF

-775 KLLAYALGR
+775 KLLAYSLGR

-804 DYRLSDI
+804 DHRLSDI
-811 VLGIVRSPAFQMRR
+811 ILGIVRSPAFKLRR
-825 AAVDSAATRPAAAA
+825 AAGDPVPARSADAA

>member
-1 MSRWRSVGGLMAAV
+1 MRLDRLQGGKDMSRWRSVGGLVAAA
-15 WFVLLSPLPA
+15 WFVLLAP
-25 SPAASPPP
+25 PAAGQTAASRP
-33 QASPAGPSPL
+33 QASPAEPSPL
-43 PPVLNRYCFGCH
+43 RPVLNRYCVGCH
-55 NDRLRTADLSLEALD
+55 NDRLLTADLSLEAMD
-70 AVHVAESAEVWE
+70 AVHVAGGAEVWE
-82 KVIGKLRSG
+82 KVIRKLRSG

-99 RPDATVVEHVLSW
+99 RPDAAVVEDVLAW
-112 LETELDGAAALDPD
+112 LETELDGGAALDPD

-190 RRLSRLAVGLPPGA
+190 RRLSRLAVGLPPAA
-204 PATEEYRVR
+204 PTTDEYRVR
-213 LDQDDYLG
+213 LDQDEYLG
-221 GDLPFG
+221 EDLPFG

-237 FPVDGEYVIQVRLYR
+237 FPVDGEYVIDVRLYR

-274 RVLSSVVGGEETGGA
+274 RILSSVVGGEETGGA

-302 GWERY
+302 AWERY

-322 AGWRLVTVSFV
+322 AGWRLLTVSFL
-333 GRQTEV
+333 GRPTEV

-367 RGPYEVLGPGDTPS
+367 RGPYGVSGPGDTPS
-381 RRKIFVCQPTE
+381 RRKIFVCRPAE
-392 PSEEE
+392 PREEE
-397 PCAERILAAL
+397 PCAERILTTL

-412 RRPATER
+412 RRPATAR
-419 EVRTLLRFYGEGRR
+419 EVRTLLRFYGEGRSD
-433 EGTFDDGVQFALERL
+433 GTFDDGVQFALERL

-457 IEREPVDLAPG
+457 IEREPVDIAPG

-475 LELASRLSFFLWSSI
+475 LDLAARLSFFLWSSI

-504 ARPHEPVGSSADARL
+504 SA
-519 LRRSPGGL
+519 PGEL
-527 ERQVRRMLADD
+527 ERQVRRMLADE
-538 RSRALVDNFVGQWL
+538 RSQALVDNFVGQWL
-552 TLRNLPSAAPDLN
+552 LLRNLPSAAPDPN
-565 AFPDF
+565 AFPAF
-570 DENLREAFGRET
+570 DENLREAFERET
-582 RLFVESVFREDRSV
+582 RLFVESMFREDRSV

-601 ANYTFMNERLA
+601 ANYTFLNERLA
-612 RHYGVPHV
+612 RHYGVPNV

-625 RRVTFGAD
+625 RRVTFGDD
-633 EPRGGVLGQ
+633 EPRGGLLGQ

-706 ACATCHAPMDPLGFA
+706 ACSTCHAPMDPLGFA

-727 VGGWRDAEN
+727 VGGWRDAE
-736 GTPVD
+736 GGAPVD
-741 GSAVLPDGTRFRG
+741 SSAVLPDGTRFRG

-761 LVGQRRQF
+761 LVEQRRQF

-775 KLLAYALGR
+775 KLLAYSLGR

-804 DYRLSDI
+804 DHRLSDI
-811 VLGIVRSPAFQMRR
+811 ILGIVRSPAFQMRR
-825 AAVDSAATRPAAAA
+825 AAGDPVPARSAAAA

>member
-1 MSRWRSVGGLMAAV
+1 MSRWRSVGGLMAAA
-15 WFVLLSPLPA
+15 WFVLPAPLSA
-25 SPAASPPP
+25 NETSSPRP
-33 QASPAGPSPL
+33 QASLAETSPL
-43 PPVLNRYCFGCH
+43 RPVLNRYCVGCH
-55 NDRLRTADLSLEALD
+55 NDRLLTADLSLEALD
-70 AVHVAESAEVWE
+70 AVHVADGAEVWE
-82 KVIGKLRSG
+82 KVIRKLRSG

-99 RPDATVVEHVLSW
+99 RPDPTVVENVLAW
-112 LETELDGAAALDPD
+112 LETELDAAAALDPD

-153 DVTSLL
+153 DVTALL

-190 RRLSRLAVGLPPGA
+190 RRLSRLAVGLPPAA

-213 LDQDDYLG
+213 LEQDEYLG
-221 GDLPFG
+221 EDLPFG

-237 FPVDGEYVIQVRLYR
+237 FPVDGEYVIDVRLYR

-274 RVLSSVVGGEETGGA
+274 RILSSVIGGEETGGA

-302 GWERY
+302 AWEEY
-307 ARNADAGLEV
+307 ARNVDAGLEV
-317 RFPAQ
+317 RLPAR
-322 AGWRLVTVSFV
+322 AGWRLVTVSFL
-333 GRQTEV
+333 GRPTEV

-381 RRKIFVCQPTE
+381 RRKVFICRPTE
-392 PSEEE
+392 PRDEE
-397 PCAERILAAL
+397 PCAERILTAL

-412 RRPATER
+412 RRPATGR
-419 EVRTLLRFYGEGRR
+419 EVATLLRFFREGRR
-433 EGTFDDGVQFALERL
+433 DAAFDDGVQFALERL

-457 IEREPVDLAPG
+457 IEREPVDIAPG
-468 TVYAVSD
+468 TVYPVSD
-475 LELASRLSFFLWSSI
+475 LDLAARLSFFLWSSI

-504 ARPHEPVGSSADARL
+504 SAPDQ
-519 LRRSPGGL
+519 L

-538 RSRALVDNFVGQWL
+538 RSQALVDNFVGQWL
-552 TLRNLPSAAPDLN
+552 LLRNLPSAAPDLN

-570 DENLREAFGRET
+570 DENLREAFEKET
-582 RLFVESVFREDRSV
+582 RLFVESMFREDRSV

-601 ANYTFMNERLA
+601 ANYTFVNERLA
-612 RHYGVPHV
+612 RHYGIPHV

-625 RRVTFGAD
+625 RRVTFGEG
-633 EPRGGVLGQ
+633 EPRGGLLGQ

-706 ACATCHAPMDPLGFA
+706 ACATCHAPMDPFGFA

-727 VGGWRDAEN
+727 VGGWRDAEG

-741 GSAVLPDGTRFRG
+741 SSAVLPDGTRFRG

-761 LVGQRRQF
+761 LVDQPRQF

-793 VRGIVREAAAS
+793 VRGIVLEAAAG

-825 AAVDSAATRPAAAA
+825 AAPDPLPTRSAAAA

>member
-1 MSRWRSVGGLMAAV
+1 MARWRSLGGLMAV
-15 WFVLLSPLPA
+15 WLVLLSPLSAGEAAAPRQQI
-25 SPAASPPP
+25 SPA
-33 QASPAGPSPL
+33 QPSSLRPL
-43 PPVLNRYCFGCH
+43 LNRYCVGCH
-55 NDRLRTADLSLEALD
+55 SDRLRTAGLSLEALD
-70 AVHVAESAEVWE
+70 AGHVAEGAEVWE
-82 KVIGKLRSG
+82 EVVRKLRSG

-99 RPDATVVEHVLSW
+99 RPDRAVVEDVLAW
-112 LETELDGAAALDPD
+112 LETALDGAAARDPN

-141 RNAIRD
+141 RNAVRD

-170 NIASMLSVSPTLL
+170 NIAGMLSVSPTLL

-190 RRLSRLAVGLPPGA
+190 RRLSRLAVGLPPAG
-204 PATEEYRVR
+204 PTTEEYRVW

-221 GDLPFG
+221 EDLPFG

-237 FPVDGEYVIQVRLYR
+237 FPVDGEYVIDVRLYR
-252 QLFDVVVGLGSPHE
+252 QLFDVVIGLGSPHE

-274 RVLSSVVGGEETGGA
+274 RILSAVIGGEETDGA
-289 PPAGFVGDIFGSP
+289 PPAAFVGDIFGSP
-302 GWERY
+302 AWEQY
-307 ARNADAGLEV
+307 ARNVDAGLEV
-317 RFPAQ
+317 RLPAK
-322 AGWRLVTVSFV
+322 AGSRLVTVSFL
-333 GRQTEV
+333 GRPTEV

-367 RGPYEVLGPGDTPS
+367 RGPYAVLGPGDTPS
-381 RRKIFVCQPTE
+381 RRKIFTCRPTA
-392 PSEEE
+392 PRDEE
-397 PCAERILAAL
+397 PCAERILATL

-412 RRPATER
+412 RRPATGR
-419 EVRTLLRFYGEGRR
+419 EVRTLLRFYREGRR
-433 EGTFDDGVQFALERL
+433 DGTFDDGVQFALERL

-457 IEREPVDLAPG
+457 IEREPVDLAAG
-468 TVYAVSD
+468 AVYAVSD

-504 ARPHEPVGSSADARL
+504 RD
-519 LRRSPGGL
+519 PGRL

-538 RSRALVDNFVGQWL
+538 RSQALVDNFVGQWL
-552 TLRNLPSAAPDLN
+552 LLRNLTGAAPDLN

-570 DENLREAFGRET
+570 DENLREAFERET
-582 RLFVESVFREDRSV
+582 RLFVESAFREDRSV

-612 RHYGVPHV
+612 RHYGVPNV

-625 RRVTFGAD
+625 RRVTFGDDA
-633 EPRGGVLGQ
+633 PRGGLLGQ

-678 DVPGLPDRGEDGR
+678 DVPGLPDRGEGGR
-691 PASVRERLERHRESP
+691 PASVRERLERHRENP

-727 VGGWRDAEN
+727 VGGWRDAES
-736 GTPVD
+736 GRPVD
-741 GSAVLPDGTRFRG
+741 SSAVLPDGTRFRG

-761 LVGQRRQF
+761 LVSQHRQF
-769 VEAMTE
+769 VGAMTE

-793 VRGIVREAAAS
+793 VRSIVREAAAR
-804 DYRLSDI
+804 DYRLSEI
-811 VLGIVRSPAFQMRR
+811 ILGIVRSPAFQMRR
-825 AAVDSAATRPAAAA
+825 ASA
-839 NP
+839 NPSPTRGARP

>member
-1 MSRWRSVGGLMAAV
+1 MSRWCSVGGLMLTA
-15 WFVLLSPLPA
+15 WFVLLSPMSASQTSSPRPQV
-25 SPAASPPP
+25 SPAE
-33 QASPAGPSPL
+33 PSPL
-43 PPVLNRYCFGCH
+43 RPVLNRYCVGCH
-55 NDRLRTADLSLEALD
+55 NDRLLTGNLSLETLD
-70 AVHVAESAEVWE
+70 AVHVGEAAEVWE
-82 KVIGKLRSG
+82 EVIRKLRSG

-99 RPDATVVEHVLSW
+99 RPDPTVVENALAW
-112 LETELDGAAALDPD
+112 LETELDGAAALDPN

-141 RNAIRD
+141 QNAIRD

-153 DVTSLL
+153 DVTALL

-190 RRLSRLAVGLPPGA
+190 RRLSRIAVGLPPGA
-204 PATEEYRVR
+204 PTTEEYRVR

-221 GDLPFG
+221 EDLPFG

-237 FPVDGEYVIQVRLYR
+237 FPVDGEYGIQVRLYR
-252 QLFDVVVGLGSPHE
+252 QLFDYVIGLGSPHE

-274 RVLSSVVGGEETGGA
+274 RILFSVVGGEETGGA
-289 PPAGFVGDIFGSP
+289 PPAGFIGDIFGDP
-302 GWERY
+302 AWERY

-317 RFPAQ
+317 RFQ
-322 AGWRLVTVSFV
+322 AKAGSRLVTVSFL
-333 GRQTEV
+333 GRPTEV

-367 RGPYEVLGPGDTPS
+367 SGPYGVSGPGDTPS
-381 RRKIFVCQPTE
+381 RRKIFSCRPTE
-392 PSEEE
+392 PREEE
-397 PCAERILAAL
+397 PCVERILTAL

-412 RRPATER
+412 RRPATGR

-475 LELASRLSFFLWSSI
+475 LDLAARLSFFLWSSI
-490 PDAELLGAAARGEL
+490 PDAELLGLAARREL
-504 ARPHEPVGSSADARL
+504 GAPD
-519 LRRSPGGL
+519 GL
-527 ERQVRRMLADD
+527 EQQVRRMLADD
-538 RSRALVDNFVGQWL
+538 RSKALVDNFVGQWL
-552 TLRNLPSAAPDLN
+552 LLRNLPSAAPDPN

-570 DENLREAFGRET
+570 DENLREAFERET
-582 RLFVESVFREDRSV
+582 RLFVESMFREDRSV

-612 RHYGVPHV
+612 RHYGVPNV

-625 RRVTFGAD
+625 RRVTFRDD
-633 EPRGGVLGQ
+633 EPRGGLLGQ

-678 DVPGLPDRGEDGR
+678 DVPGLPDRGEGGR
-691 PASVRERLERHRESP
+691 PASVRERLERHRENP

-727 VGGWRDAEN
+727 VGGWRDAED

-741 GSAVLPDGTRFRG
+741 SSAVLPDGTQFRG

-761 LVGQRRQF
+761 LVSQPRQF

-793 VRGIVREAAAS
+793 VRAIVREAASS
-804 DYRLSDI
+804 DYRLSAI
-811 VLGIVRSPAFQMRR
+811 ILGIVRSPAFQMRR
-825 AAVDSAATRPAAAA
+825 ALVDPSPTRSAAAA

>member
-1 MSRWRSVGGLMAAV
+1 MSRWRSVGGLVAAA
-15 WFVLLSPLPA
+15 WFVLLALPA
-25 SPAASPPP
+25 AGQTASSRP
-33 QASPAGPSPL
+33 QASSAEPSPL
-43 PPVLNRYCFGCH
+43 RPVLNRYCVGCH
-55 NDRLRTADLSLEALD
+55 NDRLLTGNLSLEAMD
-70 AVHVAESAEVWE
+70 AVHVAEGAEVWE
-82 KVIGKLRSG
+82 EVIRKLRSG

-99 RPDATVVEHVLSW
+99 RPDATVVEDVLAW
-112 LETELDGAAALDPD
+112 LETELDGAAARDPD

-190 RRLSRLAVGLPPGA
+190 RRLSRLAVGLPPAA
-204 PATEEYRVR
+204 PNTDEYRIR
-213 LDQDDYLG
+213 LDQDEYLG
-221 GDLPFG
+221 EDLPFG

-237 FPVDGEYVIQVRLYR
+237 FPVDGEYVIDVRLYR

-274 RVLSSVVGGEETGGA
+274 RILSSVVGGEETGGA

-302 GWERY
+302 AWERY
-307 ARNADAGLEV
+307 AREADAGLEV
-317 RFPAQ
+317 RFPAK
-322 AGWRLVTVSFV
+322 AGWRLLTVSFL
-333 GRQTEV
+333 GRPTEV

-367 RGPYEVLGPGDTPS
+367 RGPYGVSGPGDTPS
-381 RRKIFVCQPTE
+381 RRKIFVCRPAE
-392 PSEEE
+392 PRDEE
-397 PCAERILAAL
+397 PCAERILTAL

-412 RRPATER
+412 RRPATAR

-468 TVYAVSD
+468 AVYAVSD
-475 LELASRLSFFLWSSI
+475 LDLAARLSFFLWSSI

-504 ARPHEPVGSSADARL
+504 SA
-519 LRRSPGGL
+519 PGEL
-527 ERQVRRMLADD
+527 ERQVRRLLADD

-552 TLRNLPSAAPDLN
+552 TLRNLRSAAPDLN

-570 DENLREAFGRET
+570 DENLREAFERET
-582 RLFVESVFREDRSV
+582 TLFVESMFREDRSV

-601 ANYTFMNERLA
+601 ANYTFLNERLA
-612 RHYGVPHV
+612 RHYGVPNV

-625 RRVTFGAD
+625 RRVTFGDD
-633 EPRGGVLGQ
+633 EPRGGLLGQ

-706 ACATCHAPMDPLGFA
+706 ACSTCHAPMDPLGFA

-727 VGGWRDAEN
+727 VGGWRDAE
-736 GTPVD
+736 GGRPVD
-741 GSAVLPDGTRFRG
+741 SSAVLPDGTRFRG

-761 LVGQRRQF
+761 LVAQRRQF

-804 DYRLSDI
+804 DHRLSDI
-811 VLGIVRSPAFQMRR
+811 VLGIVRSPAFQQRR
-825 AAVDSAATRPAAAA
+825 ASGDPPPTRSAAAV